1 MWQTK
6 KKGIDK
12 EPCYQLLE
20 AVEIPKPSSSSI
32 DPDVLED
39 CRGRKRDEKSGY
51 HITIATF

>member
-39 CRGRKRDEKSGY
+39 FLGR
-51 HITIATF
+51 T